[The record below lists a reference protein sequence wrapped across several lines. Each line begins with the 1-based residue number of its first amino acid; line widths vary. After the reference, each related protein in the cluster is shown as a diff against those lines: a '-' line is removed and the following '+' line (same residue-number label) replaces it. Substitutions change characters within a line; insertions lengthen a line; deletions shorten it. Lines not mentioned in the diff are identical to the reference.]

1 MPAANRREEPSSVR
15 RHGASIGIGGVL
27 LVVVGCTPWVQQFTP
42 IGGQPPAPPPTP
54 IDFAHAAE
62 LLAILADLTDN
73 LGVPDAALRAKYGR
87 EGADAIVIST
97 TFDGD
102 SAPSRYLLII
112 DHARR
117 HQTVVLAGTNTRY
130 QWLLDFDTQ
139 PYAETDFGAHVHR
152 GFNTAALIVL
162 TDCLQRLE
170 PDYPVSLTGY
180 SLGGAIA
187 CLLGRYL
194 QLAGFDVHEIITFG
208 QPQVTTAAGRP
219 AFHGLP
225 VLHFANA
232 DDPIPFFPGGAYVHF
247 APFVVLFNGPYY
259 AYVAPDDPDY
269 DRATTNPQGPLAPSL
284 KALDHLSFR
293 YTETL
298 RAKVDHAVQT
308 NYRR

>member
-1 MPAANRREEPSSVR
+1 MPVRGKEASDRVNRQAVR
-15 RHGASIGIGGVL
+15 IGVGTTLAL
-27 LVVVGCTPWVQQFTP
+27 LAGCTPWVQQLTP
-42 IGGQPPAPPPTP
+42 PGGRPPVPPPAP

-62 LLAILADLTDN
+62 LLAILAELTDN

-194 QLAGFDVHEIITFG
+194 QLAGFEVNEIITFG
-208 QPQVTTAAGRP
+208 QPQVTDAAGRA
-219 AFHGLP
+219 AFAGLP
-225 VLHFANA
+225 VLQFVNA
-232 DDPIPFFPGGAYVHF
+232 DDPVPFFPGGDYVHF
-247 APFVVLFNGPYY
+247 APVVVLFNGPFF

-269 DRATTNPQGPLAPSL
+269 HRATTRPQGPLHPSL
-284 KALDHLSFR
+284 NALDHVSWR
-293 YTETL
+293 YSETL
-298 RAKVDHAVQT
+298 AAKVAHAVQT
-308 NYRR
+308 NYAR